1 MNKILIISATKGNNL
16 SLAKKIGNYVSID
29 NKIISLEDFEMP
41 LYVPKTETIKTDT
54 VKSLSEYLFNPK
66 ALFSVHLNT
75 MVDHHLY

>member
-41 LYVPKTETIKTDT
+41 LYVPKTEIIKTDA
-54 VKSLSEYLFNPK
+54 VKSLS
-66 ALFSVHLNT
+66 
-75 MVDHHLY
+75 